1 MSEVLLSAV
10 LLRRALLSEHKGH
23 NWLLNQ
29 SAKTVLCL
37 QVKDGGT
44 FF

>member
-23 NWLLNQ
+23 NRLFNQ
-29 SAKTVLCL
+29 SAKVVLR
-37 QVKDGGT
+37 
-44 FF
+44 F